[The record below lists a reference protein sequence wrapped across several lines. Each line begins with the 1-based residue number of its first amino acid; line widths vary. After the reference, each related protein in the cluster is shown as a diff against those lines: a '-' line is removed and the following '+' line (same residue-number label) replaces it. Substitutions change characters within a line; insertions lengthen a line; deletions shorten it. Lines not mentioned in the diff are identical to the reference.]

1 MTDPAAPEPAL
12 DLSRAAGPAGGER
25 RRLDRAPGDRYGSAA
40 PAPDGDTREPRGTR
54 WIVAAVVIADLG
66 GLAFFVLGLLDLG
79 LGLVAVAGLT
89 GWATGVALVYRGRTS
104 AIRAAQLRMATAAFL
119 AGWAVVLGILLDW
132 QFGLTQGGV
141 MGFLPYVVERY
152 GLVAPAALVA
162 GGLVAAYRVR

>member
-1 MTDPAAPEPAL
+1 MTDPAPPE
-12 DLSRAAGPAGGER
+12 PAGGER
-25 RRLDRAPGDRYGSAA
+25 RRLDRAPGERYGGA
-40 PAPDGDTREPRGTR
+40 PPASEGDAPEPRRTR

-79 LGLVAVAGLT
+79 LGLVAVAGFT

-162 GGLVAAYRVR
+162 GGLVAAYLVR